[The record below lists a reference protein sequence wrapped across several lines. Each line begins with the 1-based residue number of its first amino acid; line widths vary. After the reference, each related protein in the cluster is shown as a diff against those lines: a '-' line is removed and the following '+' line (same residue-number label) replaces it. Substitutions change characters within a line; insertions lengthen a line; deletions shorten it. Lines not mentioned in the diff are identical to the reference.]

1 MVQSKKK
8 GVPMIKG
15 ILFDIGGVLYIG
27 NTPIKGAQESLEKI
41 KKRFNVRFLT
51 NTTRKTPK
59 MVLENLLNMGF
70 EVEESELFT
79 ALKATKEYVK
89 KNNGFVYTILTD
101 AAKEYFKEIESS
113 KPNYVVVGDAYTNF
127 TYENLN
133 KAFRYLLEGATLIAA
148 AKNRYFKDKDSKLS
162 LDAGGFIEALEYAS
176 QSKAKIIGKPSREF
190 FLMAVESM
198 QLKPN
203 EVLMVGDDIESDI
216 LGAQQAGLKDAL
228 VQTGKFSQSD
238 LEKGIKPDFI
248 IEDIN
253 ELLKII

>member
-1 MVQSKKK
+1 
-8 GVPMIKG
+8 MIKG
-15 ILFDIGGVLYIG
+15 ILFDIGGVLHVG
-27 NTPIKGAQESLEKI
+27 NIPIEGAKETLKKI
-41 KKRFNVRFLT
+41 KKHFKVRFLT

-59 MVLENLLNMGF
+59 MVLDNLLNMGF

-79 ALKATKEYVK
+79 ALQATKEYIK
-89 KNNGFVYTILTD
+89 KENASAYCILTD
-101 AAKEYFKEIESS
+101 AAKEYFKELESS
-113 KPNYVVVGDAYTNF
+113 CPNFVVVGDAYTNF

-133 KAFRYLLEGATLIAA
+133 KAFRYLLDGAKLIAA
-148 AKNRYFKDKDSKLS
+148 AKNRYFKDKDNKLS
-162 LDAGGFIEALEYAS
+162 LDAGGFIVALEYAA
-176 QSKAKIIGKPSREF
+176 QCKAKIIGKPSREF
-190 FLMAVESM
+190 FLMAVKSM

-216 LGAQQAGLKDAL
+216 LGAKQAGLKAAL
-228 VQTGKFSQSD
+228 VQTGKFSKSD